1 MSPALSARA
10 GAAAPRAEGRDPVAI
25 RVRGFSHYFGQSRT
39 LAGLG
44 LDVLRNE
51 ILGIIGPA
59 RSGKSTFLCALNRLN
74 DLVRG
79 SRVEGTIEID
89 GVDIYG
95 PNVDVV
101 DLRRRLG
108 MVFATP
114 VPLPRS
120 IFENV
125 AFGPRMAGVRSRTRL
140 DEIVRDCLEKG
151 GLWEEVSDRLAT
163 SALKLSGG
171 QQQRLCVAR
180 ILALKPEF
188 ILLDEPTSG
197 LDPISTMKI
206 EDNLRRLS
214 KDYTIILVTN
224 NVKQAARVADR
235 TAFFLNG
242 ELVEIGPTAD
252 IFTAPADKRT
262 DDYLRGRFG

>member
-1 MSPALSARA
+1 VNSL
-10 GAAAPRAEGRDPVAI
+10 AI
-25 RVRGFSHYFGQSRT
+25 RVSGFRHFFGDVPT
-39 LAGLG
+39 LAGLD
-44 LDVLRNE
+44 LEIYRNE

-89 GVDIYG
+89 GRNIYA
-95 PNVDVV
+95 PDTDVIE
-101 DLRRRLG
+101 LRRKLG
-108 MVFATP
+108 TVFATP

-125 AFGPRMAGVRSRTRL
+125 AFGPRMAGLRDKAKL
-140 DEIVRDCLEKG
+140 DALVRDSLEKG
-151 GLWEEVSDRLAT
+151 GLWEEVKDRLDS

-171 QQQRLCVAR
+171 QQQRLCLAR

-206 EDNLRRLS
+206 EDSLRKLKRE
-214 KDYTIILVTN
+214 YTIILVTN

-242 ELVEIGPTAD
+242 ELIEIGPTAG

-262 DDYLRGRFG
+262 DDYVRGKFG

>member
-1 MSPALSARA
+1 MTA
-10 GAAAPRAEGRDPVAI
+10 VAI
-25 RVRGFSHYFGQSRT
+25 EVRGLSQYFGAVRK
-39 LAGLG
+39 LNALD
-44 LDVLRNE
+44 LDVRRNE

-79 SRVEGTIEID
+79 SRIEGTIAID
-89 GVDIYG
+89 GRDIYA
-95 PNVDVV
+95 PDVDVV
-101 DLRRRLG
+101 ELRRKLG

-125 AFGPRMAGVRSRTRL
+125 AFGARMAGVRGRTKL
-140 DEIVRDCLEKG
+140 DALVRDSLEKG
-151 GLWEEVSDRLAT
+151 GLWEEVQDRLAT

-171 QQQRLCVAR
+171 QQQRLCLAR
-180 ILALKPEF
+180 ILAVKPEF

-206 EDNLRRLS
+206 EDSLRKLK

-224 NVKQAARVADR
+224 NTKQAARVADR

-242 ELVEIGPTAD
+242 DLVEVGPTAD
-252 IFTAPADKRT
+252 IFTAPSDKRT

>member
-1 MSPALSARA
+1 MT
-10 GAAAPRAEGRDPVAI
+10 GAAIE
-25 RVRGFSHYFGQSRT
+25 VRGFSQFFGSVRK
-39 LAGLG
+39 LNVLD
-44 LDVLRNE
+44 LDVRRNE

-79 SRVEGTIEID
+79 SRHEGMITID
-89 GVDIYG
+89 GRDIYA
-95 PNVDVV
+95 PDVDVV
-101 DLRRRLG
+101 ELRRKLG

-120 IFENV
+120 VFENV
-125 AFGPRMAGVRSRTRL
+125 VFGARMAGIRGRTHL
-140 DEIVRDCLEKG
+140 ESIVRDSLEKG
-151 GLWEEVSDRLAT
+151 GLWEEVKDRLET
-163 SALKLSGG
+163 SGLKLSGG

-180 ILALKPEF
+180 ILAVKPEF

-206 EDNLRRLS
+206 EETLRHLK

-224 NVKQAARVADR
+224 NTKQAARVADR
-235 TAFFLNG
+235 TAFFLSG
-242 ELVEIGPTAD
+242 GLVEVGPTAQ
-252 IFTAPADKRT
+252 IFTAPADQRT

>member
-1 MSPALSARA
+1 MS
-10 GAAAPRAEGRDPVAI
+10 GAAIE
-25 RVRGFSHYFGQSRT
+25 VRGFSQFFGDVCRIRA
-39 LAGLG
+39 LD
-44 LDVLRNE
+44 LDVRRNE
-51 ILGIIGPA
+51 VLGIIGPA

-79 SRVEGTIEID
+79 SRHEGTIALD
-89 GVDIYG
+89 GGDIYA
-95 PNVDVV
+95 PDVDVV
-101 DLRRRLG
+101 ALRRKLG

-125 AFGPRMAGVRSRTRL
+125 AFGARMAGVRGHDRL
-140 DEIVRDCLEKG
+140 VALVRDSLEKG
-151 GLWEEVSDRLAT
+151 GLWEEVRDRLET

-171 QQQRLCVAR
+171 QQQRLCLAR
-180 ILALKPEF
+180 ILAVKPEF

-206 EDNLRRLS
+206 EESLRRLK

-224 NVKQAARVADR
+224 NTKQAARIADR

-242 ELVEIGPTAD
+242 GLVEVGPTAK
-252 IFTAPADKRT
+252 IFTAPDDPRT
-262 DDYLRGRFG
+262 DDYLRGKFG

>member
-1 MSPALSARA
+1 MPA
-10 GAAAPRAEGRDPVAI
+10 DPVAI
-25 RVRGFSHYFGQSRT
+25 RVIRFSQYYGAERT
-39 LAGLG
+39 LDGLN
-44 LDVLRNE
+44 LEVFRNE

-79 SRVEGTIEID
+79 SRVEGRIEID
-89 GVDIYG
+89 GRNIYD
-95 PNVDVV
+95 PDTDVIE
-101 DLRRRLG
+101 LRRKLG
-108 MVFATP
+108 TVFATP

-120 IFENV
+120 IFENI
-125 AFGPRMAGVRSRTRL
+125 AFGPRMAGIRDRARL
-140 DEIVRDCLEKG
+140 DEIVRDSLEKG
-151 GLWEEVSDRLAT
+151 GLFEEVKDRLGT
-163 SALKLSGG
+163 SGLKLSGG
-171 QQQRLCVAR
+171 QQQRLCLAR

-206 EDNLRRLS
+206 EDSLRKL
-214 KDYTIILVTN
+214 KKGYTIILVTN
-224 NVKQAARVADR
+224 NTKQAARIADR

-252 IFTAPADKRT
+252 VFTAPMDRRT

>member
-1 MSPALSARA
+1 VS
-10 GAAAPRAEGRDPVAI
+10 GVAI
-25 RVRGFSHYFGQSRT
+25 EVRGFGQSFGGVRK
-39 LAGLG
+39 LAGLD
-44 LDVLRNE
+44 LDVMRNE

-59 RSGKSTFLCALNRLN
+59 RSGKSTFLCSLNRLN

-79 SRVEGTIEID
+79 SRHEGTIRID
-89 GVDIYG
+89 GQDIYA
-95 PNVDVV
+95 PEVDVV
-101 DLRRRLG
+101 ALRRKLG

-125 AFGPRMAGVRSRTRL
+125 AFGARRAGVRGRAEL
-140 DEIVRDCLEKG
+140 EVLVRDSLEKG
-151 GLWEEVSDRLAT
+151 GLWEEVKDRLGT
-163 SALKLSGG
+163 SGQKLSGG

-180 ILALKPEF
+180 ILAVKPEF

-206 EDNLRRLS
+206 EDSLRKLK
-214 KDYTIILVTN
+214 KDYTIVLVTN
-224 NVKQAARVADR
+224 NTKQAARVADR

-242 ELVEIGPTAD
+242 GLVEIGPTAK
-252 IFTAPADKRT
+252 IFTAPNDQRT